1 MNEIKHDV
9 TVWLMGNF
17 VVIFPA
23 ELELSCLKE
32 WVGIGRGG
40 GSMVPHPS
48 SLRPE
53 SCSSATRPDL
63 HELYVSGHAK
73 IRTCSYRLRI
83 EELSFFVE
91 YQTEAE
97 DIFGAP
103 CSWGI
108 LYRITRKS
116 TCSSCADLGGG
127 GPDPPGICKLNI
139 ADITRNEKKIVFFHI
154 CALLQLYVKQNQ
166 STK

>member
-1 MNEIKHDV
+1 
-9 TVWLMGNF
+9 MGNF
-17 VVIFPA
+17 VFIFAA

-63 HELYVSGHAK
+63 H
-73 IRTCSYRLRI
+73 TCSYRLRI

-91 YQTEAE
+91 YQTVAE
-97 DIFGAP
+97 DIFGALCP
-103 CSWGI
+103 
-108 LYRITRKS
+108 
-116 TCSSCADLGGG
+116 
-127 GPDPPGICKLNI
+127 
-139 ADITRNEKKIVFFHI
+139 
-154 CALLQLYVKQNQ
+154 
-166 STK
+166 